1 MKAFHHA
8 HGHLHAEAVSLT
20 AIAEAVG
27 TPTYVYS
34 AAALRNA
41 ARRFANAL
49 ACIPQK
55 HIAFA
60 VKANPNP
67 AIVKILAAEGCGAD
81 IVSGGELIAAL
92 DAGMKPEEIIY
103 SGTGKTQAELLAALD
118 AGIGQ
123 FNVELE
129 AEGELLSRLAAER
142 GLRAAAVLR
151 INPDI
156 DACTHAKIT
165 TGRKTSKF
173 GVPLSEA
180 PDIYAR
186 LARLPGLNLR
196 GIAVHIGSQILDLA
210 PLEAAYRRVGE
221 FVAHLR
227 AQGHAVTHVDLGGGL
242 GVAYRD
248 GDAGADLEAYGAMV
262 AGVTRAWNVVLQF
275 EPGRCIAA
283 EAGVLLT
290 RVVWKKP
297 GADQPFVIVDAAM
310 NDLMRPA
317 LYDAWH
323 EFSAVTP
330 DGRRIVADIVGPICE
345 TGDTFARSRD
355 IDDVDA
361 GDLGVFHKVGAYGAT
376 MASTYNCRA
385 LPCEVLVEADAFAV
399 VSDRVDLTRL
409 GFKRLASWQE
419 DRTPD
424 LPPVRAQNHATHMPC
439 EAGNTL
445 YGT

>member
-129 AEGELLSRLAAER
+129 AEGELLSSLAAER

-151 INPDI
+151 IKD
-156 DACTHAKIT
+156 
-165 TGRKTSKF
+165 RKS
-173 GVPLSEA
+173 
-180 PDIYAR
+180 
-186 LARLPGLNLR
+186 
-196 GIAVHIGSQILDLA
+196 
-210 PLEAAYRRVGE
+210 
-221 FVAHLR
+221 
-227 AQGHAVTHVDLGGGL
+227 
-242 GVAYRD
+242 
-248 GDAGADLEAYGAMV
+248 
-262 AGVTRAWNVVLQF
+262 VV
-275 EPGRCIAA
+275 
-283 EAGVLLT
+283 
-290 RVVWKKP
+290 
-297 GADQPFVIVDAAM
+297 
-310 NDLMRPA
+310 
-317 LYDAWH
+317 
-323 EFSAVTP
+323 
-330 DGRRIVADIVGPICE
+330 
-345 TGDTFARSRD
+345 
-355 IDDVDA
+355 
-361 GDLGVFHKVGAYGAT
+361 
-376 MASTYNCRA
+376 
-385 LPCEVLVEADAFAV
+385 
-399 VSDRVDLTRL
+399 
-409 GFKRLASWQE
+409 
-419 DRTPD
+419 
-424 LPPVRAQNHATHMPC
+424 
-439 EAGNTL
+439 
-445 YGT
+445 